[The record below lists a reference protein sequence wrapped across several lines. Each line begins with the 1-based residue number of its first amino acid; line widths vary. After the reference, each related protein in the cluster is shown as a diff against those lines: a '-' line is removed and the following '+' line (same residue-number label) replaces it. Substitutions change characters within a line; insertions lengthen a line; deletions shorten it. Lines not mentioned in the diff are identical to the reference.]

1 MVENMKYTP
10 NFSEPEISII
20 PADADQAPSI
30 FEKYTYESIEK
41 CLRFN
46 FFRMAPVPPLL
57 LLA

>member
-1 MVENMKYTP
+1 MKYTP

-30 FEKYTYESIEK
+30 FEKYIYESIEK